1 MQVDLKLLDFATDR
15 QKQVIQALDTAPT
28 VKEAAE
34 SLGIDERNVYRM
46 MQRLKTKAAKQ
57 GYAPDHDQTHTAPDT
72 QYVKG
77 VSTMYDDEGNV
88 KLQWVKTGTVQELL
102 KEDLEAFAE
111 ALGDTVYG
119 QSSYSPSPS
128 GIFGFYA
135 DKLAVYPIGDPHIG
149 MYAWAEE
156 TGEDFDLDI
165 ACKDTEQ
172 AVSQLVAST
181 PPTETAIILN
191 LGDFF
196 HADNALNRTARA
208 GHVLDVDTRWP
219 KVLQVG
225 AHLMKTIIYKALEN
239 HEKVIVK
246 NLIGNHDD
254 HSAFALAL
262 ILNAFFSNNER
273 VTVDLSPSIYWYYEF
288 GNTLLGAT
296 HGHTTKLPN
305 LPVIMAE
312 DMGEAWGRTK
322 FRHWYTGHIHTKKVL
337 EIGST
342 LVESFRTLAGKDA
355 WTAASGY
362 RSGRDITSIVHHIE
376 HGEVA
381 RYRVDIHR
389 VKQER

>member
-1 MQVDLKLLDFATDR
+1 MELDLKLLDFATER
-15 QKQVIQALDTAPT
+15 QKQVIHAVNDMPT
-28 VKEAAE
+28 VYAAAE
-34 SLGIDERNVYRM
+34 KLGISERSLYRNIG
-46 MQRLKTKAAKQ
+46 RVRKKAAKQ
-57 GYAPDHDQTHTAPDT
+57 GYSPEHDQTHTAPET

-77 VSTMYDDEGNV
+77 VSTMYDDAGNV
-88 KLQWVKTGTVQELL
+88 KLQWVKTGTVQEQL

-111 ALGDTVYG
+111 ALSGTVYG
-119 QSSYSPSPS
+119 QALSVPEPAEGLS
-128 GIFGFYA
+128 
-135 DKLAVYPIGDPHIG
+135 DCLAVYPMGDPHIG

-165 ACKDTEQ
+165 AYRDTEQ
-172 AVSQLVAST
+172 AVAQLVRST
-181 PPTETAIILN
+181 PYTETAIVLN

-196 HADNALNRTARA
+196 HADNAMNRTTRS

-225 AHLMKTIIYKALEN
+225 AHLMKTVIYKALEN
-239 HEKVIVK
+239 HDKVIVK

-254 HSAFALAL
+254 HSAYALSL
-262 ILNAFFSNNER
+262 ILDAFFTHNER
-273 VTVDLSPSIYWYYEF
+273 VTIDLSPSLYWYYEF
-288 GNTLLGAT
+288 GKTLLGAT
-296 HGHTTKLPN
+296 HGHTAKLPN

-312 DMGEAWGRTK
+312 DQPAAWGRTK

-362 RSGRDITSIVHHIE
+362 RSGRDITSIVHHKE
-376 HGEVA
+376 YGEVA

-389 VKQER
+389 VKTGD